1 MAPPARGSSTFSQPR
16 SERHVG
22 FAGLNRQSALVFPA
36 MRHAAAGSLW
46 GCLLAVTLAASAVA
60 EPRDA
65 GRAAAV
71 ARARPSFS
79 PREREALNAGNMV
92 ARSLCFEQDGGHYVG
107 GVSYQVVDARPELV
121 LSALSDV
128 NNWPEALPRT
138 KSARLVGS
146 SDGVS
151 RVELVQGSSL
161 LDARYTVLLERA
173 DNETIRFWLDAS
185 QPHDI
190 SDVWGFFRVK
200 AMPGGRSL
208 ITVGAALDLGD
219 GLTRLF
225 EDRIARMML
234 RAPRH
239 IRDFVQPR
247 ALALAGSL
255 SR

>member
-1 MAPPARGSSTFSQPR
+1 
-16 SERHVG
+16 
-22 FAGLNRQSALVFPA
+22 

-60 EPRDA
+60 EPQYGA
-65 GRAAAV
+65 GAAA
-71 ARARPSFS
+71 AARPSFTAG
-79 PREREALNAGNMV
+79 ERQALNAGSMV
-92 ARSLCFEQDGGHYVG
+92 SRALRFDQRGGHYVG

-121 LSALSDV
+121 LAALSDV
-128 NNWPEALPRT
+128 ANWPDALPRT
-138 KSARLVGS
+138 KSARLLDSV
-146 SDGVS
+146 DGVS
-151 RVELVQGSSL
+151 RVELVQGNAL
-161 LDARYTVLLERA
+161 VDARYTVVLERA
-173 DNETIRFWLDAS
+173 DAETIRFWLDGS

-200 AMPGGRSL
+200 VMPGGRSL

-225 EDRIARMML
+225 EDRIARVML
-234 RAPRH
+234 RAPRQ